1 LTEVKKFGPVW
12 FLPGQNRGRYPFC
25 NAVYV
30 EGEGIV
36 FDPAQDREK
45 LVELKEGPGINEVW
59 LSHWHEDHITF
70 LNLFEGLPLKISEHD
85 VPPLGDLD
93 TFLDWYGM
101 DIPDEREIWKA
112 AIVSQFNFKPRTPTH
127 TFSGHEVV
135 KLDNIEIEIIPAPG
149 HTPGHTAFFFR
160 GPDVLFMGDYDLTR
174 FGPWYGDV
182 AASIEDIRESVNALR
197 KIPAKV
203 WITGHEDGLFEEEPG
218 ELWDS
223 YLAVMDEREEKLVDF
238 LTEPRTLQEIA
249 DQYFIYGKAREPKSF
264 FEFGE
269 RALMKKHLESL
280 SARAKVQ
287 MDGDKYV
294 LI

>member
-1 LTEVKKFGPVW
+1 MSDEKKFGPVW
-12 FLPGQNRGRYPFC
+12 FLPGKNRGRYPFC

-30 EGEGIV
+30 EGAGIV

-45 LVELKEGPGINEVW
+45 LVELKEGPGVSEVW

-70 LNLFEGLPLKISEHD
+70 LDLFEELPLKISEHD
-85 VPPLGDLD
+85 APPLSDLD
-93 TFLDWYGM
+93 LFLDWYGM
-101 DIPDEREIWKA
+101 DEPNERKAWKI
-112 AIVSQFNFKPRTPTH
+112 AIVNQFNFKPRTPSH
-127 TFSGHEVV
+127 TFSGHEV
-135 KLDNIEIEIIPAPG
+135 IELEDITIEVIPAPG

-160 GPDVLFMGDYDLTR
+160 GPDVLFLGDYDLTR

-182 AASIEDIRESVNALR
+182 GSSIEDTRTSINALR
-197 KIPAKV
+197 KVPAKV

-218 ELWDS
+218 GLWDS
-223 YLAVMDEREEKLVDF
+223 YLGVIDKREEKLVDF
-238 LTEPRTLQEIA
+238 LSEPKTLQEII
-249 DQYFIYGKAREPKSF
+249 DKWIVYGKPREPKSF

-280 SARAKVQ
+280 SARGKVR

-294 LI
+294 LV